1 MLDTPLVMSLGMY
14 IEQYQVHYSYFIGVT
29 QLHGV
34 IGQAKPLTV
43 YAVQYTALS
52 AQKANFLPFWT
63 EV

>member
-1 MLDTPLVMSLGMY
+1 MSLGMC

-43 YAVQYTALS
+43 YEVQYTALS
-52 AQKANFLPFWT
+52 AQKANYLPFWT